1 MRRGMLAL
9 IAALCLTL
17 FAAGA
22 LGENAPDTKEETVQE
37 IPELYGY
44 IGKRMNV
51 YRWGDEKSHVLGTV
65 EAGTVVDV
73 YVKGRTWTRI
83 GFEDKQ
89 GYVLTKF
96 VERVQRKD
104 PSGVLRGY
112 SSVKLLFPL
121 L

>member
-1 MRRGMLAL
+1 MRGARWM
-9 IAALCLTL
+9 AALLIL
-17 FAAGA
+17 LMAFAAVGA
-22 LGENAPDTKEETVQE
+22 LAEDTKEEPQF
-37 IPELYGY
+37 YGV

-51 YRWGDEKSHVLGTV
+51 HRWGQDNSQVYGTV
-65 EAGTVVDV
+65 EPGDVVDV

-104 PSGVLRGY
+104 PFAGPMPGTSSHVAVGYVL
-112 SSVKLLFPL
+112 SDT
-121 L
+121 